1 MSCFDDQVM
10 LYHILARF
18 NLQFINFSPS
28 LYQLHDKR
36 DTKIQRWINLR
47 ITKRW
52 VFFPSLHIYENLPR
66 ITAFKKLHVQI
77 HQWFLCRWKSKNVHK
92 SQFDWQATYWFS
104 YLICCVSVS
113 SYILTS
119 FADKTFF
126 SSPKI
131 TSNLSLLNFK
141 CAARIS
147 TPRGTPIH
155 KRARVR
161 AGNFENDPCKI
172 IKGTWVL
179 SVWEWQ
185 QMMFTPKKYQFI
197 KKKRKNPKNKN
208 SFIDMLQRLKSDH

>member
-1 MSCFDDQVM
+1 MDQPP
-10 LYHILARF
+10 
-18 NLQFINFSPS
+18 N
-28 LYQLHDKR
+28 YQE
-36 DTKIQRWINLR
+36 
-47 ITKRW
+47 
-52 VFFPSLHIYENLPR
+52 VGFFFPSLHIYKNLPR
-66 ITAFKKLHVQI
+66 ITAFTKLHVQ
-77 HQWFLCRWKSKNVHK
+77 NVHK

-104 YLICCVSVS
+104 YLICCISVS

-185 QMMFTPKKYQFI
+185 QMMSTPKKYQFI
-197 KKKRKNPKNKN
+197 KKKNWK
-208 SFIDMLQRLKSDH
+208 ILKIKTPL